1 MAPGFLGSSR
11 FRQSWGWLRAQS
23 TARSEKGHF
32 RRPLNWGPIGRRD
45 GSRRKFMIGSTIK
58 FDVAEE
64 YRREFYSPAELRQMT
79 SDVARAPSGLGRC
92 YRQREQL
99 MSKRLIK

>member
-1 MAPGFLGSSR
+1 MAPGFSGSSR

-23 TARSEKGHF
+23 TVRSEKGHF

-45 GSRRKFMIGSTIK
+45 GFRRKSMIGSTIK

-64 YRREFYSPAELRQMT
+64 YKREL
-79 SDVARAPSGLGRC
+79 DGARAPFGRKHSDAARDLQRKAGDRLC
-92 YRQREQL
+92 RQRR
-99 MSKRLIK
+99 SP